1 MIRKLELIVAVA
13 VLVVAA
19 FSTGLPFL
27 FYLLYLG
34 DPRHRRL
41 VRRRPPRA

>member
-1 MIRKLELIVAVA
+1 MIRRLQALVVAIV
-13 VLVVAA
+13 LLVAA

-34 DPRHRRL
+34 DPRRGRR
-41 VRRRPPRA
+41 ATS